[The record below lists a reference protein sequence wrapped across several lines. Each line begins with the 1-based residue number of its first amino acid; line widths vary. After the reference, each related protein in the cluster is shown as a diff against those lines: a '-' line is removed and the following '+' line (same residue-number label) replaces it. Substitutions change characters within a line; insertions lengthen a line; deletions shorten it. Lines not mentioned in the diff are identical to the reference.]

1 MKVFIFKNDSISLYQ
16 MIENRGSLWSLH
28 QKKVYDCELVN
39 YLTSFV
45 LNEKKKKKKVQGG
58 FIKIVDDNKVQK
70 MINQIKPMIVL
81 LILNKEFVR
90 VSCWGAGG
98 LLFIYVAQTRTWRYD
113 NFWKIRTRH
122 GGDTAVK

>member
-45 LNEKKKKKKVQGG
+45 LNEKKKKVQGG

-81 LILNKEFVR
+81 LILNKEFVC
-90 VSCWGAGG
+90 VLLGAGG
-98 LLFIYVAQTRTWRYD
+98 LLFIKL
-113 NFWKIRTRH
+113 FIF
-122 GGDTAVK
+122 